1 MTNNSQA
8 LLAALTGESNIK
20 QQTTNNRI
28 LTTNMVSDSPLRGEK
43 SSTEVNLCEGPLGP
57 EGKPSK
63 TPLFSTEKVIGIGS
77 DRKPLTLSEISYAA
91 LTLYRPNPKK
101 QQDNRRKVNLDF
113 RVGESTTFNK
123 LCFAL
128 TQKDSE
134 FYANLPDNWR
144 DITPYATAFDFY
156 RELKTV
162 KMPVWLGKGHI
173 RQRYRAGGAVKNK
186 LRLGTAMVIWNN
198 QGAISGRCWLEDAVF
213 DFDFD
218 QLIDSSPYYVAKSEP
233 FPAQIVWDESPW
245 L

>member
-1 MTNNSQA
+1 MIDSKT
-8 LLAALTGESNIK
+8 LLDSLRGESNIK

-28 LTTNMVSDSPLRGEK
+28 LTTNMVSDSPRRGEK
-43 SSTEVNLCEGPLGP
+43 SSTEVNLCEGLDGP
-57 EGKPSK
+57 EDKSSQDRTVVK
-63 TPLFSTEKVIGIGS
+63 EKALGIGS
-77 DRKPLTLSEISYAA
+77 DHKPLTLSDIAYAA

-101 QQDNRRKVNLDF
+101 LQDNRRKVNLDL

-144 DITPYATAFDFY
+144 DLPPYATAFDFY
-156 RELKTV
+156 RELKTL
-162 KMPVWLGKGHI
+162 KMPAWLGKGHI

-198 QGAISGRCWLEDAVF
+198 QGAVSGRCWIESAVF

-218 QLIDSSPYYVAKSEP
+218 QLIDNSAWYVAKSEP
-233 FPAQIVWDESPW
+233 FPAQVVWDNSPW